1 MVRPGEG
8 GPLGHLDRKKEE
20 WAAQGCTSSGRRC
33 GRPRWELAHARPRSL
48 WLLARG
54 SHSGFLWLPWE
65 VAPVWGRGRRSR
77 CSLPG
82 VLQAGLT
89 PGLPGPCGSQQY
101 QQLNAWINPQH
112 PGHPQRQEVVA
123 KRGRRVES

>member
-1 MVRPGEG
+1 MGSPGVHQLWKKVWKAS
-8 GPLGHLDRKKEE
+8 LG
-20 WAAQGCTSSGRRC
+20 ACPCQA
-33 GRPRWELAHARPRSL
+33 RSL

-65 VAPVWGRGRRSR
+65 VAPVWGRGRRRR

-112 PGHPQRQEVVA
+112 PGYPQRQEVVA